1 MIDVSTVSGAF
12 TVSTD
17 NGVLLEKAIR
27 HHMFANGVSFLEGKH
42 HLGLVDITPDILE
55 TSHRALISMG
65 WNSRMTK
72 SDGHDQDS
80 NLETV
85 VAVYIKDGVILGL
98 IIVRWV
104 RHSDTLRVSYLITDE
119 LEEHKSKTLDIFKP
133 YVMPQPVEINAL
145 VGFDESNGRAKL
157 VSRKINGN
165 DNVPLDCFYPFI
177 EESIDDLS
185 SNYIKSNGNL
195 LLLMGIP
202 GSGKTT
208 LMRDICRRYR
218 DRDIYQISGP
228 TLINSPLFNPFISD
242 LKDGSIVVIED
253 ADELLMSRRG
263 GNQSMSMLLNELD
276 GIATRDVKF
285 IMSTNLSNVSDI
297 DEAIYRTGRCYKV
310 INFRK
315 LNLDEINTIASECNL
330 DVSHV
335 TGKSVLAD
343 VFNASPIRD
352 EDVKSNVGF
361 L

>member
-1 MIDVSTVSGAF
+1 MEPS
-12 TVSTD
+12 
-17 NGVLLEKAIR
+17 VLLEKSVR
-27 HHMFANGVSFLEGKH
+27 HHMLANGLSFLEGVN
-42 HLGLVDITPDILE
+42 HLGLVDIDHEILE
-55 TSHRALISMG
+55 SAHRKLISMG
-65 WNSRMTK
+65 WNSRLTK
-72 SDGHDQDS
+72 SEGYGQDN

-85 VAVYIKDGVILGL
+85 VAFHFKDDKIIGL

-104 RHSDTLRVSYLITDE
+104 RHSDTLRMGYLIVDD
-119 LEEHKSKTLDIFKP
+119 LKEHKLKTLDIFKP
-133 YVMPQPVEINAL
+133 YVMPQPVEINTL
-145 VGFDESNGRAKL
+145 VGFDESKGNPKL
-157 VSRKINGN
+157 VSRKIGGN

-208 LMRDICRRYR
+208 LMRDICRRQR

-228 TLINSPLFNPFISD
+228 TLINHPLFNEFISE
-242 LKDGSIVVIED
+242 LKDGSVVVIED

-263 GNQSMSMLLNELD
+263 GNQTMSMLLNELD
-276 GIATRDVKF
+276 GIATRDVKI
-285 IMSTNLSNVSDI
+285 IMSTNLPNVNDI

-315 LNLDEINTIASECNL
+315 LNLDEINIIASECDI
-330 DVSHV
+330 DVSHISD
-335 TGKSVLAD
+335 KSVLAD
-343 VFNASPIRD
+343 VFNTSPIRD
-352 EDVKSNVGF
+352 KDVKSSVGF